1 MALQQPVTPP
11 DNQGEDEE
19 QQQLKMAMLA
29 AQMGQGGA
37 QTATQTPAG
46 PGAPI
51 DMSSLDQPPSLPPT
65 PAPNVHLAHA
75 DYASQPA
82 AADVTRAQ
90 GNLDSFQ
97 HTPLWKKALV
107 PALIGAGS
115 ALGAHTWGGRQLQ
128 ENGQQDIQ
136 NYIGTRRGQQDTL
149 IKQVEFAKQQQQ
161 AQYEADQRNRQQ
173 DIMMVGN
180 NQTKALTAQLL
191 ANSRR
196 DVAGITGQSREN
208 VADTG
213 AQSRENVAGQN
224 VAGREQVAAG
234 QNQTR
239 LHVAGIN
246 AKAALDRF
254 LAGQDRT
261 DQRQANSFGHT
272 DTKPTAD
279 EDRRADLVEAMMGY
293 ADAVS
298 DIAKRRPELFGPSAG
313 RFTQLRNLVGTSD
326 PDVAALKMYREQL
339 GITQMGAH
347 SLRSAQ
353 AIAPIAD
360 AMVNSFNNDAGVV
373 AETMNRAKKGV
384 QPLLSPQRP
393 VVNGVGPRTP
403 LASRV
408 QGNTPAPPRPP
419 SVPPGYV
426 YGPSKQFPGRNSW
439 QPPAQQ

>member
-1 MALQQPVTPP
+1 MALQPPVAQQ
-11 DNQGEDEE
+11 NQGEDEE

-29 AQMGQGGA
+29 AQMGG
-37 QTATQTPAG
+37 QTSAPPPASIS
-46 PGAPI
+46 API
-51 DMSSLDQPPSLPPT
+51 DTSGMDQPPQLPVTKQPDVT
-65 PAPNVHLAHA
+65 LGHA

-115 ALGAHTWGGRQLQ
+115 ALGAHTWGGKQLQ
-128 ENGQQDIQ
+128 ENAQQDTQHYVGTQQ
-136 NYIGTRRGQQDTL
+136 NQRDTL
-149 IKQVEFAKQQQQ
+149 IKQLEFAKQQQQ

-173 DIMMVGN
+173 DILMAGN

-196 DVAGITGQSREN
+196 DVASTNADSREN
-208 VADTG
+208 VQGLRNTG
-213 AQSRENVAGQN
+213 AEAVQGMRGSTAEDIAGQGN
-224 VAGREQVAAG
+224 KTKLQ
-234 QNQTR
+234 
-239 LHVAGIN
+239 VAGIN
-246 AKAALDRF
+246 AKAALGRF
-254 LAGQDRT
+254 LAGQDRQ
-261 DQRQANSFGHT
+261 DARQQNSFGHT
-272 DTKPTAD
+272 DLKPTAD
-279 EDRRADLVEAMMGY
+279 EDRRADLVEAMVGY

-298 DIAKRRPELFGPSAG
+298 DIAKRRPELFGPGAG

-353 AIAPIAD
+353 SIAPIAD
-360 AMVNSFNNDAGVV
+360 AMVNSFNNDPQVV
-373 AETMNRAKKGV
+373 ISTMESAKKGV

-393 VVNGVGPRTP
+393 VVTERGTGRTS
-403 LASRV
+403 LSTKV
-408 QGNTPAPPRPP
+408 QGKAQAAPPRPQG
-419 SVPPGYV
+419 VPPDAQWN
-426 YGPSKQFPGRNSW
+426 PSGNQGRGSW
-439 QPPAQQ
+439 VR